1 MPTDPAESKNAG
13 WRPSTTEADDP
24 RARLCKAALEAAGEV
39 GYAALD
45 LPTILDRS
53 GVDRPTFD
61 ALFTGREECFA
72 AAYADA
78 VAELEELLL
87 APCREAPDW
96 LSGLAASLDALAC
109 LLVERPA
116 WARGVLAEVQVAGGA
131 TGARRQEVF
140 ERLSR
145 AIDRARRE
153 IPRSR
158 HSPPPT
164 TAPFILAAIE
174 SMALRNLRG
183 LEPDFAAV
191 VPDLI
196 CFAAVP
202 YLGAEVGDEAASR
215 ARRRQAG
222 V

>member
-1 MPTDPAESKNAG
+1 MPTDPAESNDAG
-13 WRPSTTEADDP
+13 GRPAATGAGDP
-24 RARLCKAALEAAGEV
+24 RERLCEAALEVAGEV
-39 GYAALD
+39 GYAALSVQV
-45 LPTILDRS
+45 ILDRS
-53 GVDRPTFD
+53 GIDRSTFD
-61 ALFTGREECFA
+61 ALFAGKEDCFT
-72 AAYADA
+72 AAYWEAS
-78 VAELEELLL
+78 AELEQLLL

-96 LSGLAASLDALAC
+96 LTGLAASLEALAR
-109 LLVERPA
+109 LLAARPA

-174 SMALRNLRG
+174 SAALRSLRG
-183 LEPDFAAV
+183 SGPDFAVAM
-191 VPDLI
+191 PDLI
-196 CFAAVP
+196 HLAAIP
-202 YLGAEVGDEAASR
+202 YLGAEAAEEAARR
-215 ARRRQAG
+215 ARRR
-222 V
+222 